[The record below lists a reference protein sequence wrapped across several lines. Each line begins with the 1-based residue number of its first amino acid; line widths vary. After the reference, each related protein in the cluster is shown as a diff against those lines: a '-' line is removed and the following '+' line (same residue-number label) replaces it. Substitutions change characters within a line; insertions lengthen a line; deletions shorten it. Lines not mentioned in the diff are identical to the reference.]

1 MPSLEREW
9 WKSKQSEL
17 GEKLLDDELLGQGDE
32 RQRQNHQNHHLLYEN
47 AVGNKEKE
55 RNIQG

>member
-17 GEKLLDDELLGQGDE
+17 GEKLLDDGLLGQGDE
-32 RQRQNHQNHHLLYEN
+32 RRQNHHLLYEN
-47 AVGNKEKE
+47 AVRNKKTE
-55 RNIQG
+55 RNSQE